1 MDSPSVSVIVTNWNG
16 KHLLPLCLESLRG
29 QRFRS
34 FRTLLVDNG
43 STDGSVDFVRR
54 RYPEVTVI
62 PLHRNT
68 GFAVAN
74 NRALET
80 VSTPYAALLN
90 NDAEAD
96 PRWLLSLVDALERHP
111 PAGFAASKMVFLDQ
125 PATVDRAGDGYT
137 VAGAAFLRGRGAP
150 SDAYSREEW
159 VFGACA
165 GAALYRMSMLREIGF
180 FDEDFFI
187 LCEDVD
193 LSFRAQLR
201 GYRCIF
207 VPGAVVRHGWASTI
221 GRDSPPSV
229 FYGHRNVEWVYVK
242 NMPSRLIFRTILP
255 HVIYDIVAFL
265 YFLIRGRGGVFAKA
279 KMEALGGLGKMFAK
293 RRKIQRLRSVPE
305 GDLWKSMDR
314 EMFWKRRIAAERPGE
329 RGTGA
334 EGEA

>member
-16 KHLLPLCLESLRG
+16 KHLLRRCLESLRA
-29 QRFRS
+29 QRFDS
-34 FRTLLVDNG
+34 FRTILVDNG
-43 STDGSVDFVRR
+43 STDGSVDFVHR

-62 PLHRNT
+62 PLPGNA
-68 GFAVAN
+68 GFAAAN

-96 PRWLLSLVDALERHP
+96 PLWLSSLVDALERHSR
-111 PAGFAASKMVFLDQ
+111 AGFAASMMVFLDR
-125 PATVDRAGDGYT
+125 PSMVDRAGDGYT
-137 VAGAAFLRGRGAP
+137 VAGAAVLRGRGAP
-150 SDAYSREEW
+150 SGAYSREEW

-165 GAALYRMSMLREIGF
+165 GAAMYRMSMLREIGF

-187 LCEDVD
+187 LYEDVD

-229 FYGHRNVEWVYVK
+229 FYGHRNLEWVYVK

-255 HVIYDIVAFL
+255 HVIYDIAAFL
-265 YFLIRGRGGVFAKA
+265 YFLLHGRGGVFAKA
-279 KMEALGGLGKMFAK
+279 KMEALGGLGKMWVK
-293 RRKIQRLRSVPE
+293 RRRIQRTRSVPE
-305 GDLWKSMDR
+305 GDLWKSMER
-314 EMFWKRRIAAERPGE
+314 EMFWRRRNAAGKPGKQ
-329 RGTGA
+329 RTCAGVGV
-334 EGEA
+334 